1 MAGINVELK
10 VPVDRKIGV
19 LCGGLSNE
27 RDVSLRSGKNC
38 LEALKRLGYQNAELV
53 DVDRNIAETLKQKNI
68 EIAYIALHGKYG
80 EDGCIQG
87 LLEILGIPY
96 TGSGVQASSVAM
108 DKAVTKNILKTYK
121 IPVID
126 SITVYLSKDL
136 CNFNSNLDYP
146 VMVKPLSEGSSIGMT
161 KVNQPQDLIEAV
173 DEAAKFKTGV
183 MIEKYIN
190 GKSLT
195 VGVLDLP
202 NDTIAT
208 PILEFK
214 TKTEWYDYE
223 AKYTEGMTQFIL
235 PAEINDNLTKNIQNL
250 SIDVHKIIGAKGMS
264 RVDFIIDENNNPFVI
279 EINTIPGMTDLS
291 DLPAQA
297 NSMGISYDN
306 LVAII
311 LNSSLLK
318 QKNSGMLSSDV
329 SK

>member
-1 MAGINVELK
+1 MAGINVELT
-10 VPVDRKIGV
+10 VPVDKKIGV

-38 LEALKRLGYQNAELV
+38 LEALKRLGYKNAELV

-96 TGSGVQASSVAM
+96 TGSGVQASSIAM
-108 DKAVTKNILKTYK
+108 DKDVTKNLLKTHK

-126 SITVYLSKDL
+126 SITVYSSKDL
-136 CNFNSNLDYP
+136 CNFTFKDLDYP
-146 VMVKPLSEGSSIGMT
+146 VMVKPVSEGSSIGMT
-161 KVNQPQDLIEAV
+161 KVNYPQDLVEAV
-173 DEAAKFKTGV
+173 NEAAQYKTGI

-195 VGVLDLP
+195 VGVLDMQ
-202 NDTIAT
+202 NDVIAT

-214 TKTEWYDYE
+214 TKTEWYDYK
-223 AKYTEGMTQFIL
+223 AKYTEGMTRFIL
-235 PAEINDNLTKNIQNL
+235 PAKIDDNLTKYIQNL

-264 RVDFIIDENNNPFVI
+264 RVDFIIDENGNPFVI

-297 NSMGISYDN
+297 NNMGISYDN

-311 LNSSLLK
+311 LNSALFCYY
-318 QKNSGMLSSDV
+318 NI
-329 SK
+329 